1 MTEEKKEYRLTK
13 QVKIYGWSC
22 KLGANQLN
30 ELLEKTGLKGFIED
44 AAIVPVPNTDMV
56 QVKSID
62 IFTPIIDD
70 PEIMGEIAACNVT
83 NDIFAMNVPEVSGML
98 VFLAINQNTPMHIA
112 EGILRGIKTFMEQ
125 KINSKVV
132 GGHTIYNEWP
142 LIGGEASGFVDKNN
156 LIKKYGVK
164 RGDKILLTKP
174 IGLQAIMAAYRLQ
187 KDFPDMLEEYSSN
200 ELNNSIKLAID
211 LMTTS
216 NQGVVKTIYSYDDFS
231 FIHAMTDVSGFGF
244 AGSLREM
251 LQNSGLSA
259 IIETVPSI
267 RFSKNLSEEYG
278 YAFNDCSCSETAGG
292 MLLAIDPSKVEDFS
306 NALSSNNISNW
317 IVGTID
323 NKVDE
328 LVRISKK
335 VEQIEISKV

>member
-1 MTEEKKEYRLTK
+1 
-13 QVKIYGWSC
+13 
-22 KLGANQLN
+22 LG
-30 ELLEKTGLKGFIED
+30 GLIED
-44 AAIVPVPNTDMV
+44 AAIVPVPNSDMV

-62 IFTPIIDD
+62 IFTPLVDE
-70 PEIMGEIAACNVT
+70 PEIMGEISACNVT

-98 VFLAINQNTPMHIA
+98 VFLAINKNTPMNIA
-112 EGILRGIKTFMEQ
+112 EGILRGISRFMEQ

-132 GGHTIYNEWP
+132 GGHTIYSEWP

-156 LIKKYGVK
+156 LIRKHGVK
-164 RGDKILLTKP
+164 KGDKLLLTKP
-174 IGLQAIMAAYRLQ
+174 IGLQPIMAAYRLQ

-200 ELNNSIKLAID
+200 ELNKSIELAIN

-216 NQGVVKTIYSYDDFS
+216 NQAVVKTIYTYNDFS
-231 FIHAMTDVSGFGF
+231 FIHAMTDVTGFGLS
-244 AGSLREM
+244 GHLKEM

-259 IIETVPSI
+259 VIETVPSI
-267 RFSKNLSEEYG
+267 KFSKKLSEEYG

-306 NALSSNNISNW
+306 NALSSNDISNW

-323 NKVDE
+323 TKEAE

-335 VEQIEISKV
+335 VKHIEIDKV

>member
-1 MTEEKKEYRLTK
+1 
-13 QVKIYGWSC
+13 
-22 KLGANQLN
+22 
-30 ELLEKTGLKGFIED
+30 
-44 AAIVPVPNTDMV
+44 MV

-62 IFTPIIDD
+62 IFTPIIDE
-70 PEIMGEIAACNVT
+70 PEITGEIAACNVT

-98 VFLAINQNTPMHIA
+98 IFLAINKDTPMLIA
-112 EGILRGIKTFMEQ
+112 EGILKGIRTFMEQ

-164 RGDKILLTKP
+164 LGDKILLTKP

-187 KDFPDMLEEYSSN
+187 KDSPDLLEEFSSN

-216 NQGVVKTIYSYDDFS
+216 NQGVVKTIYTYDNFS
-231 FIHAMTDVSGFGF
+231 FIHAMTDVTGFGL
-244 AGSLREM
+244 AGSLKEM

-259 IIETVPSI
+259 IIETIPSI
-267 RFSKNLSEEYG
+267 NLSKNLSEELG
-278 YAFNDCSCSETAGG
+278 YAFDGCLCSETAGG

-306 NALSSNNISNW
+306 NALSSNGISNW
-317 IVGTID
+317 TVGTID
-323 NKVDE
+323 SKEAE
-328 LVRISKK
+328 LVRISDK
-335 VEQIEISKV
+335 VKQIEITKI